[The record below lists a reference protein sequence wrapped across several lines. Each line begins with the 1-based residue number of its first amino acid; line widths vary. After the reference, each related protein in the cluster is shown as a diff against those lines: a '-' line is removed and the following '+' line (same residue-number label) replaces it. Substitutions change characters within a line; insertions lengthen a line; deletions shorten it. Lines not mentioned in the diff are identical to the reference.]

1 MGGRECLPLAPR
13 PTFDGASAPPSG
25 RRTPASVA
33 RIRVR
38 GRGHRLPH
46 RAGAA
51 HRGVENDSGQNPD
64 DRHRQDRDR
73 GGLQRPEDDGQSEA
87 RTDGLSRTCIARTG
101 KLPGTAK
108 ELELKQVKALV
119 LSHINDN
126 ENIAACGLRLT
137 KSQLQE
143 VEQRQLKTTG
153 KDKEEVTYASP
164 EECRKW
170 LEQRVEMARTV
181 PEVLRIWFEAM
192 ASVVHADEDELPQ
205 GKRVYRGLPNTF
217 VFREVM
223 KKELKAIRPRRRR
236 MPHTPEV
243 MQVELASLVY
253 LLGGMAAKHLVVIG
267 GLVPPLLVPRAPSP
281 HRGSADIDLSL
292 SMAITK
298 GETSEY
304 YRSLEAAIE
313 PYFEP
318 VADSGFRWRKRDGV
332 AGVRLIVDFM
342 GPDSEATY
350 LEDGTLQLEDS
361 VATANT
367 GVVLRPYPLSAAAI
381 VEEDARSAEIENVAL
396 VYHPGVH
403 ADVTIRHIGPVG
415 FLASKGDA
423 FTTRS
428 DDKDGYDVSWV
439 CLNAGESPE
448 GVAEW
453 VMDCPAF
460 ENEYF

>member
-1 MGGRECLPLAPR
+1 LNEPR
-13 PTFDGASAPPSG
+13 HP
-25 RRTPASVA
+25 
-33 RIRVR
+33 
-38 GRGHRLPH
+38 
-46 RAGAA
+46 
-51 HRGVENDSGQNPD
+51 
-64 DRHRQDRDR
+64 
-73 GGLQRPEDDGQSEA
+73 
-87 RTDGLSRTCIARTG
+87 
-101 KLPGTAK
+101 
-108 ELELKQVKALV
+108 
-119 LSHINDN
+119 
-126 ENIAACGLRLT
+126 
-137 KSQLQE
+137 
-143 VEQRQLKTTG
+143 
-153 KDKEEVTYASP
+153 
-164 EECRKW
+164 
-170 LEQRVEMARTV
+170 
-181 PEVLRIWFEAM
+181 
-192 ASVVHADEDELPQ
+192 
-205 GKRVYRGLPNTF
+205 
-217 VFREVM
+217 
-223 KKELKAIRPRRRR
+223 
-236 MPHTPEV
+236 PEV

-253 LLGGMAAKHLVVIG
+253 LLGGMAPRHLVAIG
-267 GLVPPLLVPRAPSP
+267 GLVPPLLVPEAPSP

-403 ADVTIRHIGPVG
+403 ADVTIRHTGPVG

-439 CLNAGESPE
+439 CLHAGESPDA
-448 GVAEW
+448 VAEW

-460 ENEYF
+460 KNGYFQESVDKLQKAFKEVTYPGPSGYAKEMNPNREPGSDDYDRDRNAAYLRVAKVLAILRDHLWVGLT